1 MIENFSMMFQSIG
14 TLITLENL
22 LALVS
27 GAIIGFLVGVLP
39 GLGSIATVS
48 LLLPIVFSMNPV
60 TGMAMLGSLYY
71 STMYSGCY
79 TAILLN
85 IPGESAAVM
94 TSLDGYPMAKKG
106 RAGQAMST
114 SILASFIGGTIGI
127 IIVVAIGPA
136 IARVGLKFGPTELA
150 ALMLLALSSIGW
162 LMGEKPT
169 KGVTSAMLGLI
180 LGMIG
185 LDIRGIPRYNFGNVY
200 LLGGLDFA
208 AVSIGLFGFSEIL
221 SMIEDRSGEVK
232 ESNFGSVELSFKKS
246 MLTKDDAKRMLPP
259 SLRSGVLGCFIGIL
273 PGAGATIAA
282 FLGYTMQKFFKN
294 KEPLGSGA
302 VEGVAAAEA
311 ANNAASAGAFAPLL
325 ALGIP
330 GSAVTA
336 IMLSAMMVWGLKP
349 GPLLFTQSP
358 ELAWSTIATL
368 FLANI
373 ITLIISLGV
382 IPIIVNVLKVPYK
395 YMIPSITFIC
405 IIGAYSINNSMY
417 GVVLMLIFG
426 LVGYVLNKFGYP
438 LSPVLLAFVLSDL
451 FEANLRKALIT
462 SQGSPMIFLT
472 RPISLVMILIM
483 VALLR
488 SPAIRSLLSRHK
500 KGGN

>member
-1 MIENFSMMFQSIG
+1 MLDNFAMMFQSLG
-14 TLITLENL
+14 NL
-22 LALVS
+22 LTLQNLGSLVA
-27 GAIIGFLVGVLP
+27 GAVIGFLVGVLP
-39 GLGSIATVS
+39 GLGSIASVS
-48 LLLPIVFSMNPV
+48 LLLPIVFSMSPV
-60 TGMAMLGSLYY
+60 TGMAMLGALYY

-94 TSLDGYPMAKKG
+94 TTLDGYPLAKKG
-106 RAGQAMST
+106 RPGPAMCT
-114 SILASFIGGTIGI
+114 AIGASFIGGTIGI
-127 IIVVAIGPA
+127 LLVVALGPA
-136 IARVGLKFGPTELA
+136 LARIGLKFGPTELA

-162 LMGEKPT
+162 LMGDKPS
-169 KGVTSAMLGLI
+169 KGITAAMFGLL

-208 AVSIGLFGFSEIL
+208 AVSIGLFGFSEVL
-221 SMIEDRSGEVK
+221 TMIEDRSGEVK
-232 ESNFGSVELSFKKS
+232 DEDFGQMKLSFKDV
-246 MLTKDDAKRMLPP
+246 MLTKDDTKRMVPP
-259 SLRSGVLGCFIGIL
+259 ACRSGILGCFIGIM

-294 KEPLGSGA
+294 KEPLGTGA
-302 VEGVAAAEA
+302 VEGIAACEA

-349 GPLLFTQSP
+349 GPLLFAESP
-358 ELAWSTIATL
+358 DLAWSTIATL

-373 ITLIISLGV
+373 VTLVISLLV
-382 IPIIVNVLKVPYK
+382 IPFIVNILKVPYR

-417 GVVLMLIFG
+417 GVILMLLFG
-426 LVGYVLNKFGYP
+426 LIGYIMNKFKYP

-451 FEANLRKALIT
+451 FEANLRKALMT
-462 SQGSPMIFLT
+462 SQGNPMIFLT
-472 RPISLVMILIM
+472 RPISCAFVVIM
-483 VALLR
+483 VVL
-488 SPAIRSLLSRHK
+488 LLSPVLRKVLGK
-500 KGGN
+500 KKAAAK